1 MFCQDSAWKWFVFA
15 ESNGLKPACPLKA
28 KAKSAYAA
36 E

>member
-1 MFCQDSAWKWFVFA
+1 VLRQNRAWKWFVFA

-28 KAKSAYAA
+28 KAKAANAA